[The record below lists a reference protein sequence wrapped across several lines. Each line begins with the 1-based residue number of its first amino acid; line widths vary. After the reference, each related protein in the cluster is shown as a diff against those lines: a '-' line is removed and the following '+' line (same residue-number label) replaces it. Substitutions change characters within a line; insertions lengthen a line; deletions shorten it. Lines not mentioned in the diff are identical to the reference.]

1 MAGVFDSLLIIH
13 WKHFDLVGHLLY
25 YFLLEITKCL
35 MLTEITEKVSLILK
49 WKFFFNFKINLFLIL
64 GEEITEEKYNNF
76 ATDDEINPYSP
87 EHQFKLTK
95 ALNVL
100 HIKPSTF
107 HSYYT
112 SGKYHKVH
120 IWNFYMSI
128 IYL

>member
-1 MAGVFDSLLIIH
+1 MSNVNGDIGEG
-13 WKHFDLVGHLLY
+13 K
-25 YFLLEITKCL
+25 FL
-35 MLTEITEKVSLILK
+35 S
-49 WKFFFNFKINLFLIL
+49 KFFFNFEINLFLIL

-120 IWNFYMSI
+120 IWNFYISI
-128 IYL
+128 SLKEGLEFW

>member
-1 MAGVFDSLLIIH
+1 
-13 WKHFDLVGHLLY
+13 
-25 YFLLEITKCL
+25 
-35 MLTEITEKVSLILK
+35 MLTEITEKVSLYFEMTFIEVFQK
-49 WKFFFNFKINLFLIL
+49 KIKINIFLIL

-120 IWNFYMSI
+120 I
-128 IYL
+128 